1 MARLVEYEVFL
12 TDKEKNHLKKNTSA
26 GKWDVRK
33 VKRAHILLKADKSEN
48 ASFSEEQIAHEIGC
62 CISTVRNIKL
72 RFAKGERLQVL
83 EDKPR
88 SGRPKL
94 VDGELEAHIIAT
106 ACSTPPEGRER
117 WTVRLI
123 AERMISLTAVETCSA
138 ATVGRALKKMNL
150 NLGSKSSGKFLPEP
164 VVNLFGEWKPY

>member
-12 TDKEKNHLKKNTSA
+12 TDKEKNRLKKNTSA
-26 GKWDVRK
+26 GMWGVRK

-48 ASFSEEQIAHEIGC
+48 APLQEDQIAHETGC
-62 CISTVRNIKL
+62 SVSTVRNIKL
-72 RFAKGERLQVL
+72 RFAKGERLRVL

-123 AERMISLTAVETCSA
+123 AERIITLTEVDTCSP

-150 NLGSKSSGKFLPEP
+150 SLG
-164 VVNLFGEWKPY
+164 